1 MTRLFLVLL
10 LCFIP
15 QLQAALEEVTKFHF
29 GDIAITSSAVTS
41 TITVPLSG
49 PSWSDGAI
57 HIIKPG
63 QAGLY
68 RLTEFVPFRYINI
81 TPMMPQISDPIVTS
95 DGFELISVDMP
106 SQLSTDSNGTAMLP
120 IGGVLRT
127 RNVTGQGYYNST
139 YHIYLTISIDYE

>member
-1 MTRLFLVLL
+1 MTKIVPFLL
-10 LCFIP
+10 LCWSFWTE
-15 QLQAALEEVTKFHF
+15 AALEEVIKFHF
-29 GDIAITSSAVTS
+29 GDIAVTS
-41 TITVPLSG
+41 TAVVSTVTVPLSG

-81 TPMMPQISDPIVTS
+81 TPMMPQVSDPITTS
-95 DGFELISVDMP
+95 DGFELVSVDMP

-127 RNVTGQGYYNST
+127 RTTTGEGYFNTT
-139 YHIYLTISIDYE
+139 YHIYLTITIEYE